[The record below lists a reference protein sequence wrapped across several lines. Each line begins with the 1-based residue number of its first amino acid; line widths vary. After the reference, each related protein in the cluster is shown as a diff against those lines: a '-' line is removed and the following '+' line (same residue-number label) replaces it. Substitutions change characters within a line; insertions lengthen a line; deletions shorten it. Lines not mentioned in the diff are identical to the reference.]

1 MLNSE
6 RTSLSGDEVTSARRF
21 EMKLEGSNYWVEI
34 EPQGPSL
41 KLGFAS
47 RYLLL
52 EGGFGFSS
60 LCPDH
65 CPWRMQNRLEMDAWT
80 THEWMNEMKWI
91 SKWMNENDCMFDF
104 LLINDR
110 LTRTFLFIL
119 VFATT
124 KRLLLSS
131 VVTTS
136 HVFYRSTFSIYNSKL
151 FGFQEACFYHV
162 PFS

>member
-6 RTSLSGDEVTSARRF
+6 RTSLSGDEVTSARCF

-60 LCPDH
+60 PLP
-65 CPWRMQNRLEMDAWT
+65 
-80 THEWMNEMKWI
+80 
-91 SKWMNENDCMFDF
+91 
-104 LLINDR
+104 
-110 LTRTFLFIL
+110 
-119 VFATT
+119 
-124 KRLLLSS
+124 
-131 VVTTS
+131 
-136 HVFYRSTFSIYNSKL
+136 
-151 FGFQEACFYHV
+151 
-162 PFS
+162 